1 MVINNSD
8 KLTTIHIA
16 SFNESGIMAR
26 RNPTHMPTSTGARK
40 AKGKLSDPDVL
51 VDLVSR
57 ISEGIYITNTE
68 GKIIDANPGF
78 LRLSGIKSLEELF
91 EYKTSDLIDKK
102 QREEELKM
110 LQRDGFVKDFE
121 LTFRFPDGSVRTVLD
136 TAYVAKDPL
145 TGETTFRGVV
155 RDITE
160 RKSLESQLI
169 EQSIRDPLTGCFN
182 RRGLNVFEKTEG
194 NKQWGCIVV
203 DIDDFKH
210 YNDTYGHQA
219 GDEALT
225 SLTRFLFRHLRADAS
240 IIRMG
245 GDEFLILLPSVD
257 LIGVKQTA
265 NRIEAAAAQEGPT
278 PFSMGYAAREGK
290 ERLEKTI
297 HRADQNLYGVRTF
310 MRANDKERRQK
321 K

>member
-1 MVINNSD
+1 M
-8 KLTTIHIA
+8 
-16 SFNESGIMAR
+16 
-26 RNPTHMPTSTGARK
+26 ARK

-57 ISEGIYITNTE
+57 ISEGIYITNAA

-78 LRLSGIKSLEELF
+78 LRLIGLKSLEELTT
-91 EYKTSDLIDKK
+91 YRSSDFVDAA
-102 QREEELKM
+102 QREEELK
-110 LQRDGFVKDFE
+110 LLHRNGFVKDFE
-121 LTFRFPDGSVRTVLD
+121 LTLHLPDGGVRTVLD
-136 TAYVAKDPL
+136 TAYVSKDPVS
-145 TGETTFRGVV
+145 GEITYRGVV

-160 RKSLESQLI
+160 RKGLEGKLL
-169 EQSIRDPLTGCFN
+169 EQSVRDPLTGCFN

-194 NKQWGCIVV
+194 NKPWGCIVV

-210 YNDTYGHQA
+210 YNDTYGHLA

-240 IIRMG
+240 IVRMG
-245 GDEFLILLPSVD
+245 GDEFLILLPGVD
-257 LIGVKQTA
+257 LIGAKQTA

-290 ERLEKTI
+290 EKLEKTI
-297 HRADQNLYGVRTF
+297 NRADQNLYGVRSF
-310 MRANDKERRQK
+310 MRTQGKERRQK

>member
-1 MVINNSD
+1 MPS
-8 KLTTIHIA
+8 TTA
-16 SFNESGIMAR
+16 
-26 RNPTHMPTSTGARK
+26 TTRK

-57 ISEGIYITNTE
+57 ISEGIYITNE
-68 GKIIDANPGF
+68 AGEIIDANPGF
-78 LRLSGIKSLEELF
+78 LRLTGIRSLEELKQ
-91 EYKTSDLIDKK
+91 YRTSDFLPPA
-102 QREEELKM
+102 QRAEEKEILE
-110 LQRDGFVKDFE
+110 RDGHVKDFE
-121 LTFRFPDGSVRTVLD
+121 LTFHLPDGTVRTVLD
-136 TAYVAKDPL
+136 TAYVAKDPV
-145 TGETTFRGVV
+145 TGQTTYRGVV

-160 RKSLESQLI
+160 RKGLEGKLL
-169 EQSIRDPLTGCFN
+169 EQSVRDPLTGCFN
-182 RRGLNVFEKTEG
+182 RRGLAEFENREAG
-194 NKQWGCIVV
+194 KQWACIVV

-210 YNDTYGHQA
+210 YNDTYGHLA

-225 SLTRFLFRHLRADAS
+225 SLTRFLYRHLRSDAS
-240 IIRMG
+240 IVRMG

-257 LIGVKQTA
+257 LIGAKQTA

-290 ERLEKTI
+290 ETLEKTI

-310 MRANDKERRQK
+310 MRTQNKERRVK